1 MPKNVVAPCY
11 VDSNT
16 ERGNTMIAVGQ
27 LLSSLNLNVIASAVE
42 GETTVPWSLLLED
55 EEFVKVVKYANTLEE
70 VVEWVNENY

>member
-55 EEFVKVVKYANTLEE
+55 EEFVKVTKYANTLEE
-70 VVEWVNENY
+70 VVDWVNENY

>member
-16 ERGNTMIAVGQ
+16 ERGNKMIAVGQ

-55 EEFVKVVKYANTLEE
+55 EEFVKVVKYANTLAE
-70 VVEWVNENY
+70 VVDWVNENY

>member
-42 GETTVPWSLLLED
+42 GETTVPWTLLLED